1 MTQYTLPNE
10 SLLLDADLDQ
20 LRADAARWRSLQAG
34 LCTRGYDHVT
44 VADILQ
50 IFPNFR
56 AMAHADRAD
65 PTAQTPPTRQEA
77 VKNPLTATAPPLT
90 AAPTFFAAANTHL
103 GPCSIGYTA
112 AGELAVLIHKRR
124 EVYLLTLADLL
135 ADLLTDITAAPPTGQ
150 TPASPIM

>member
-10 SLLLDADLDQ
+10 TLLLNADLDQ
-20 LRADAARWRSLQAG
+20 LRADAAHWRALQAG
-34 LCTRGYDHVT
+34 LCTRGYDHIT

-56 AMAHADRAD
+56 AMAHADRVD

-77 VKNPLTATAPPLT
+77 VKKPLTASAPPPA
-90 AAPTFFAAANTHL
+90 AAPTFFAAADTHL
-103 GPCSIGYTA
+103 GPCSIGYTT

-124 EVYLLTLADLL
+124 EVYLLALADLL
-135 ADLLTDITAAPPTGQ
+135 ADLLADITAASPTGQ
-150 TPASPIM
+150 TPVPPIM